1 MKKIIITG
9 GAGFI
14 GCNLAKKLVKTNK
27 IMILDK
33 LSSSSNINN
42 IKTILKNKN
51 CCFKKIDICNYSKV
65 KKVFYQ
71 FKPNYI
77 FNLAAESHV
86 DKSIDNAS
94 QFIRTNIFGVY
105 NLLRICD
112 EYYKTNCKKN
122 ERFIFH
128 QISTDEVFGDLP
140 KKSKIKFSES
150 HKYNPSSPYSAT
162 KASSD
167 HLVRAWNKTY
177 NLPVII
183 SNCSNNF
190 GEYQHPEKLIPHT
203 ILNFVNR
210 KRVPIYGKGENIRDW
225 IYVQDHCNALIKIM
239 NKGQIGETYNIGAN
253 CEIKNIDVVNAIC
266 KILEKKLNK
275 QGLAKLIQFVDDRPG
290 HDLKYAV
297 NSNKIKKKLNWK
309 AKYEFDNSLNKTI
322 NWYLDNT
329 NWWKKIIQSGYKL
342 KRIGVNK

>member
-1 MKKIIITG
+1 MCT
-9 GAGFI
+9 
-14 GCNLAKKLVKTNK
+14 
-27 IMILDK
+27 D
-33 LSSSSNINN
+33 
-42 IKTILKNKN
+42 
-51 CCFKKIDICNYSKV
+51 YS
-65 KKVFYQ
+65 
-71 FKPNYI
+71 
-77 FNLAAESHV
+77 
-86 DKSIDNAS
+86 D
-94 QFIRTNIFGVY
+94 
-105 NLLRICD
+105 
-112 EYYKTNCKKN
+112 KKN

-290 HDLKYAV
+290 HYLKYAV